1 MSLVNNRVYGSDIPS
16 KVKKILEAR
25 QLAAERKVNPEEEI
39 ESNYATGDNLNLENF
54 YLMILLEKP
63 S

>member
-25 QLAAERKVNPEEEI
+25 QHAAERKVNPEEEI